1 MIKKAIRMKLH
12 PGYEAEYEKRH
23 RELWPE
29 LKEQLIAHGAKSY
42 QIFLDPETL
51 ALFGYLEIED
61 ETRWQQLAAT
71 EINQKWWHYMAELME
86 TNPDDSPVTQELKEV
101 FTLYAR
107 QNAHS
112 LKRTRSHQLF
122 DINHWLAKEV
132 VRSHS

>member
-71 EINQKWWHYMAELME
+71 EINQKWWQYMAELME
-86 TNPDDSPVTQELKEV
+86 TNSDDSPVTQELKQV
-101 FTLYAR
+101 FTL
-107 QNAHS
+107 
-112 LKRTRSHQLF
+112 
-122 DINHWLAKEV
+122 
-132 VRSHS
+132 

>member
-29 LKEQLIAHGAKSY
+29 LKEQLIAHGAKRY

-101 FTLYAR
+101 FTL
-107 QNAHS
+107 
-112 LKRTRSHQLF
+112 
-122 DINHWLAKEV
+122 
-132 VRSHS
+132 